1 MKQQSAYTKM
11 LYDLVSEK
19 IGMQSK
25 GKIRLDFSDSKH
37 YDCMTELFGGKES
50 MKNDFPYNYNVLKT
64 SRSNGS
70 AMTDNAGTTGFV
82 DFSRI
87 QSIFYA
93 KNTKE
98 LSTMSYANLTS
109 VAKSIFLTTTVFR
122 KGEQI
127 EFNSGFS
134 FNVSNAVLETLTED
148 ILPFGGDDDELLV
161 VFHVSWQKNN
171 VMYSEVNYDLKNSRE
186 SSLNEIVKEI
196 TVNDPMNK
204 NTPAD
209 SAIYVAFGRTPAMG
223 EVLDYPYPESR
234 IDRLQKMF
242 LEISGEATLIDG
254 AKFVSGNPNQT
265 GIVLNHPDMGTIFY
279 NQTLPASCIQK
290 VSDNKF
296 KWTIDKD
303 WQNTIP
309 SSVLAGIREYAFD
322 MSLSFSAIRAN
333 ERTPSN
339 YTIEIASFEKPQN
352 PHYKK
357 INNIKLQW
365 GCLADNSRIRMAD
378 GSQKMINEIAIGNMV
393 RTPEGGSKKVVN
405 VWTGPRAEILHIE
418 TDGGAVINLTD
429 THPVMTKE
437 GLKPACALTLDD
449 QLLMEDG
456 QYQKIQ
462 FFNTLSYD
470 RFVYNLD
477 LEDGHTFICDD
488 FVVGDFNMQNT
499 MYVKKMSSVTAD
511 AELVREFEILEY
523 MTKYWAGNG

>member
-19 IGMQSK
+19 IGSQSK

-37 YDCMTELFGGKES
+37 YGCMTELFGGEEN
-50 MKNDFPYNYNVLKT
+50 MKKNFPYNYNVLET
-64 SRSNGS
+64 SRSNGP

-109 VAKSIFLTTTVFR
+109 VAKSIYLTTTVFR

-127 EFNSGFS
+127 GFNSGFS
-134 FNVSNAVLETLTED
+134 FNVSNAVLETLTKD
-148 ILPFGGDDDELLV
+148 ILPLGGDDDVLV

-196 TVNDPMNK
+196 TVNDPTNR

-209 SAIYVAFGRTPAMG
+209 SAIYVTFGRTPANG
-223 EVLDYPYPESR
+223 EVLDYSYPESR
-234 IDRLQKMF
+234 IERLQKMF

-290 VSDNKF
+290 LSDSKF

-309 SSVLAGIREYAFD
+309 SSVEAGIREYAFD

-333 ERTPSN
+333 ESKPSN
-339 YTIEIASFEKPQN
+339 YTIEIASFEKPLEN

-357 INNIKLQW
+357 INNIKLRW
-365 GCLADNSRIRMAD
+365 GCLADNSRVRMAD
-378 GSQKMINEIAIGNMV
+378 GSQKMIHEIAVGDMV
-393 RTPEGGSKKVVN
+393 RTPEGGSREVVN
-405 VWTGPRAEILHIE
+405 VWTGTETEILHIE

-437 GLKPACALTLDD
+437 GLKPACALTFDD
-449 QLLMEDG
+449 QFLMEGG

-462 FFNTLSYD
+462 FFYTLPYD
-470 RFVYNLD
+470 RNVYNLD
-477 LEDGHTFICDD
+477 LKDGHTFICDD
-488 FVVGDFNMQNT
+488 FVVGDNMMQNT
-499 MYVKKMSSVTAD
+499 VHVKDMSPVTAD
-511 AELVREFEILEY
+511 AELVREIEKLEKMY
-523 MTKYWAGNG
+523 N